1 MGYKIVPRWSLEVA
15 MRTDVFDFGIASL
28 VSAVHMFLQLALG
41 IGPEFAKFTGESSA
55 MMSVEMSLELLLRI
69 HRIAANAALESRL
82 VLVQLFV
89 ALHQTLSR
97 CSEET
102 RTARVFRRAVARS
115 IHQFVAAVPLDVVL
129 LQQLRI
135 RRFETANQTAI
146 LFIFRLFGRRRWR
159 RIRRRVNPA
168 KVLNHLLGAVRPVMA
183 RRTLVEST
191 SVQPARFDV

>member
-1 MGYKIVPRWSLEVA
+1 

-191 SVQPARFDV
+191 SVQPARVDV